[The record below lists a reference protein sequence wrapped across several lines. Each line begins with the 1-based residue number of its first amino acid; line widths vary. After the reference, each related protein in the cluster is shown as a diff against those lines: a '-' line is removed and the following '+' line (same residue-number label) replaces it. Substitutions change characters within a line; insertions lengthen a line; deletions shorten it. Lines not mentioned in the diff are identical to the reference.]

1 MTSGGRLSQLDNCLR
16 TPEIC
21 DIGFD
26 PCLATDTCFE
36 EYVTCTFEIVKDESD
51 LFWSS
56 SMLAISAG
64 SLAIGTPLRVEPTG
78 DQLYIFR

>member
-26 PCLATDTCFE
+26 PCLATYTCFE
-36 EYVTCTFEIVKDESD
+36 DDVTCTFEIVKDESD
-51 LFWSS
+51 LFSS
-56 SMLAISAG
+56 NSMLAISAG
-64 SLAIGTPLRVEPTG
+64 SLAISTPLRVEPIG
-78 DQLYIFR
+78 DQLYSF

>member
-36 EYVTCTFEIVKDESD
+36 EYVTCTFEIVKDESA
-51 LFWSS
+51 LFWTGCT
-56 SMLAISAG
+56 LEISEG
-64 SLAIGTPLRVEPTG
+64 LLAIGTLLRVEPSG
-78 DQLYIFR
+78 DQ